1 MTDSQIRCC
10 GDFLDELGKHM
21 IRDGD
26 YDGGELAFV
35 RDTQEVTGY
44 SYEEGG
50 DMTFPMNLGLLHL
63 LPRVLE

>member
-1 MTDSQIRCC
+1 
-10 GDFLDELGKHM
+10 M